1 MADNEAVYGLTK
13 DGFRRK
19 RLPEILADIN
29 KRVADRLG
37 VEIQTG
43 SNSLFGQ
50 LHGVYAYEIA
60 DLWEQAEDAYNAMY
74 PNTATGV
81 SLANA
86 AGLAGIVPVAGTKSM
101 LTATCYGT
109 DGTSIPYGARI
120 ASSAQNGSTWSCID
134 DDAAITSE
142 RALYAALVIRG
153 DIVAGNTY
161 QLTVN
166 DVLASY
172 TAVDKDTA
180 IIVFNAL
187 SKKIGSDSIK
197 TSIDNNVLSIRSSS
211 KSDTFQIRAKGLTI
225 TSIGSP
231 VRFQCINTGA
241 INPNTGTV
249 TNIITTTPG
258 WSAVNNEYPTT
269 VGQDAE
275 SDIALRQRWNLSLY
289 IRAAAMTDAISAGVK
304 NNVTGVMACRT
315 YENVTDAT
323 DSDGRPPHSIEV
335 VVDGGDDKAIAQEI
349 WRLKAG
355 GISTYG
361 TTSAQATDADG
372 IEHEV
377 RFNRPEL
384 VKVWFKVKISKN
396 PDEVLPPSA
405 VSYVM
410 QALLARGQEQA
421 IGEDVILQ
429 RYFAAVFK
437 STTGIG
443 FIDLTAATG
452 ETAGTYSTD
461 NISINLRQKSDFEA
475 SRIEVSIV

>member
-1 MADNEAVYGLTK
+1 MAESEAVYGLTK

-86 AGLAGIVPVAGTKSM
+86 AGLAGIVPVSGTKSM

-120 ASSAQNGSTWSCID
+120 SSSAQNGSTWSCTEYE
-134 DDAAITSE
+134 AAITSGK
-142 RALYAALVIRG
+142 AIYAAFSIQG
-153 DIVAGNTY
+153 DIAAGNAY

-166 DVLASY
+166 DVEASY
-172 TAVDKDTA
+172 TAAEKDTA
-180 IIVFNAL
+180 VIVLNAL
-187 SKKIGSDSIK
+187 AKKVASDSIK
-197 TSIDNNVLSIRSSS
+197 TSIDNNVLSIRASSA
-211 KSDTFQIRAKGLTI
+211 KDAFRIRAKGLTTI
-225 TSIGSP
+225 SIGSP
-231 VRFQCINTGA
+231 VRFQCISIGA
-241 INPNTGTV
+241 IDPDTGTV
-249 TNIITTTPG
+249 TSIVTTKPG
-258 WSAVNNEYPTT
+258 WSAVNNEYPTN

-289 IRAAAMTDAISAGVK
+289 TRASAMTDAISAGVM
-304 NNVTGVMACRT
+304 NNVTGVTACMT
-315 YENVTDAT
+315 YENATDAT
-323 DSDGRPPHSIEV
+323 DSANRPPHSIEV
-335 VVDGGDDKAIAQEI
+335 VVDGGGDTAVAQEI

-361 TTSAQATDADG
+361 TTTAQATDTMGLNHDV
-372 IEHEV
+372 H
-377 RFNRPEL
+377 FNRPEL
-384 VKVWFKVKISKN
+384 IKVWLKVRISQN
-396 PDEVLPPSA
+396 PDEELPPSA
-405 VSYVM
+405 VSDIT
-410 QALLARGQEQA
+410 QALLARGQEQK

-437 STTGIG
+437 STTGVG
-443 FIDLTAATG
+443 FIELTAATG
-452 ETAGTYSTD
+452 ETEGAYSTD
-461 NISINLRQKSDFEA
+461 NISISPRQKSAFDV

>member
-60 DLWEQAEDAYNAMY
+60 DLWEQAEDVYNAMY

-120 ASSAQNGSTWSCID
+120 ASSAQNGSTWSCIE
-134 DDAAITSE
+134 DDAAITSSK
-142 RALYAALVIRG
+142 AIYAALVIRG
-153 DIVAGNTY
+153 DIVAGSAY

-166 DVLASY
+166 DVETSY

-180 IIVFNAL
+180 VIVLNAL
-187 SKKIGSDSIK
+187 SKKVGSDSIK
-197 TSIDNNVLSIRSSS
+197 TSIDNNVLSIRASSARS
-211 KSDTFQIRAKGLTI
+211 AFRISAKGLTI

-231 VRFQCINTGA
+231 VRFQCINIGA
-241 INPNTGTV
+241 IDPDTGTV
-249 TNIITTTPG
+249 TSIVTTTPG
-258 WSAVNNEYPTT
+258 WSAVNNEYPTN

-275 SDIALRQRWNLSLY
+275 SDIALRQRWNRSLY
-289 IRAAAMTDAISAGVK
+289 ARASAMTEAISAGVK
-304 NNVTGVMACRT
+304 NNVTGVTACMT
-315 YENVTDAT
+315 YENNTDEV
-323 DSDGRPPHSIEV
+323 DSDGRPPHSVEV
-335 VVDGGDDKAIAQEI
+335 VVDGGEDAAIAQEI

-355 GISTYG
+355 GIDTYG
-361 TTSAQATDADG
+361 SESALASDVKGMLHT
-372 IEHEV
+372 IH
-377 RFNRPEL
+377 FNRL
-384 VKVWFKVKISKN
+384 DRIKIWLKVTVSKN
-396 PDEVLPPSA
+396 PDRDLAPSA
-405 VSYVM
+405 ASNIAK
-410 QALLARGQEQA
+410 ALLAKGQTQTM
-421 IGEDVILQ
+421 GEDVVLQ
-429 RYFAAVFK
+429 RYFAAVFQAAPGVGYI
-437 STTGIG
+437 S
-443 FIDLTAATG
+443 LTATSG
-452 ETAGTYSTD
+452 DTAGTYRTD
-461 NISINLRQKSDFEA
+461 NIDISLRQIAVFDA
-475 SRIEVSIV
+475 ARIEVNVS

>member
-86 AGLAGIVPVAGTKSM
+86 AGLAGIAPVAGTKSM

-120 ASSAQNGSTWSCID
+120 ASSAQNGSTWSCIE
-134 DDAAITSE
+134 DDAAITSGQ
-142 RALYAALVIRG
+142 AIYAALVIRG

-161 QLTVN
+161 HLTVN
-166 DVLASY
+166 DVETSY

-180 IIVFNAL
+180 VIVLNAL
-187 SKKIGSDSIK
+187 SKKVGSDSIK
-197 TSIDNNVLSIRSSS
+197 TSIDSNILSIRAASV
-211 KSDTFQIRAKGLTI
+211 KSAFRISAKGLTI

-231 VRFQCINTGA
+231 VRFQCISIGA
-241 INPNTGTV
+241 VDPDTGTV
-249 TNIITTTPG
+249 TSIVTTTPG
-258 WSAVNNEYPTT
+258 WSAVNNEYSTD
-269 VGQDAE
+269 VGADAE
-275 SDIALRQRWNLSLY
+275 SDIALRQRWNRSLY
-289 IRAAAMTDAISAGVK
+289 MRASAMTDAISAGVK
-304 NNVTGVMACRT
+304 NNVIGINDCTT
-315 YENVTDAT
+315 YENTSDEV

-335 VVDGGDDKAIAQEI
+335 VVDGGEDAAIAQEI

-355 GISTYG
+355 GIDTYG
-361 TTSAQATDADG
+361 SESALASDVKGMLHTV
-372 IEHEV
+372 H
-377 RFNRPEL
+377 FNRPVRIKIWL
-384 VKVWFKVKISKN
+384 KVTVSKN
-396 PDEVLPPSA
+396 PDREMAPSA
-405 VSYVM
+405 ALDIA
-410 QALLARGQEQA
+410 QALLAKGQAQTM
-421 IGEDVILQ
+421 GEDVVLQ
-429 RYFAAVFK
+429 RYFAAVFQAAP
-437 STTGIG
+437 GVGYIN
-443 FIDLTAATG
+443 LTATSG
-452 ETAGTYSTD
+452 DTAGTYSTD
-461 NISINLRQKSDFEA
+461 NIAISLRQIAVFDA
-475 SRIEVSIV
+475 ARIEVNVS

>member
-29 KRVADRLG
+29 QRVADRLG

-120 ASSAQNGSTWSCID
+120 ASSAQNGSTWSCIEY
-134 DDAAITSE
+134 DAAITSGK
-142 RALYAALVIRG
+142 AIYAALVIRG
-153 DIVAGNTY
+153 DIVAGSTY

-166 DVLASY
+166 DVETSY

-180 IIVFNAL
+180 VIVLNAL

-197 TSIDNNVLSIRSSS
+197 TSIDNNVLSIRASSQ
-211 KSDTFQIRAKGLTI
+211 SDTLKIRAKGLTI

-231 VRFQCINTGA
+231 VRFQCINIGA

-249 TNIITTTPG
+249 TSIVTTTPG
-258 WSAVNNEYPTT
+258 WSAVNNEYPTN

-289 IRAAAMTDAISAGVK
+289 THASAMIDAISAGVM
-304 NNVTGVMACRT
+304 NNVTGVTACMT
-315 YENVTDAT
+315 YENATDVTDG
-323 DSDGRPPHSIEV
+323 DNRPPHSIEV

-361 TTSAQATDADG
+361 TTSAQVTDAMG
-372 IEHEV
+372 FEHDLY
-377 RFNRPEL
+377 FNRPEL
-384 VKVWFKVKISKN
+384 VKIWFKVKISQN
-396 PDEVLPPSA
+396 PDEELPPSA
-405 VSYVM
+405 VSDIT
-410 QALLARGQEQA
+410 QALLARGQEQK

-429 RYFAAVFK
+429 RYFATVFK
-437 STTGIG
+437 STTGVGYIS
-443 FIDLTAATG
+443 LTATSG
-452 ETAGTYSTD
+452 DTAGTYRTD
-461 NISINLRQKSDFEA
+461 NIDISLRQIAVFDA
-475 SRIEVSIV
+475 ARIEVNVS

>member
-19 RLPEILADIN
+19 RLPEILTDIN

-60 DLWEQAEDAYNAMY
+60 DLWEQAEDVYNAMY

-120 ASSAQNGSTWSCID
+120 ASSAQNGSTWSCIE
-134 DDAAITSE
+134 DDAAITSSK
-142 RALYAALVIRG
+142 AIYAALVIRG
-153 DIVAGNTY
+153 DIVTGNTY
-161 QLTVN
+161 KLTVN
-166 DVLASY
+166 DVETSY

-180 IIVFNAL
+180 VTVLNAL
-187 SKKIGSDSIK
+187 SKKVGSDSIK
-197 TSIDNNVLSIRSSS
+197 TSIDNNVLSIRASSARS
-211 KSDTFQIRAKGLTI
+211 AFRISAKGLTI

-231 VRFQCINTGA
+231 IRFQCINIGA
-241 INPNTGTV
+241 IDPDTGTV
-249 TNIITTTPG
+249 TSIVTTTPG
-258 WSAVNNEYPTT
+258 WSAVNNEYPTN

-289 IRAAAMTDAISAGVK
+289 TRAAAMTEAISAGVK
-304 NNVTGVMACRT
+304 NNVTGVTACMT
-315 YENVTDAT
+315 YDNATDAT

-335 VVDGGDDKAIAQEI
+335 IVDGGDDEAIAQEV

-361 TTSAQATDADG
+361 TTSAQATDAMGLKHD
-372 IEHEV
+372 IY
-377 RFNRPEL
+377 FNRPDP
-384 VKVWFKVKISKN
+384 VKVWFKVKISQN
-396 PDEVLPPSA
+396 PDEELPSSA
-405 VSYVM
+405 VSDIT
-410 QALLARGQEQA
+410 QALLARGQEQK

-437 STTGIG
+437 STTGVG

-452 ETAGTYSTD
+452 ETAGAYSTD
-461 NISINLRQKSDFEA
+461 NISISPRQKSVFDV
-475 SRIEVSIV
+475 SRIEVSTL